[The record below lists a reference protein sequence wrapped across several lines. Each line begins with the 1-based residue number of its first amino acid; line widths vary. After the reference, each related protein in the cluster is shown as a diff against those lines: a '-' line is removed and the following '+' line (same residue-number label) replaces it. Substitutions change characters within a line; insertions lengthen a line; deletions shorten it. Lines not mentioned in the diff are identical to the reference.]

1 MRKLSSSDRSALI
14 KLAAYLPAGSSER
27 RAILASLRKAALNPA
42 EAQSLWD
49 AMSAKERLVLLKKD
63 PAMRDPKFSDFAA
76 RTAATD
82 FADLSR
88 LGQEAAIDLLSRYGR
103 AKSASLESDLKKD
116 ADPKSYDQNK
126 PETFYKKKK

>member
-1 MRKLSSSDRSALI
+1 
-14 KLAAYLPAGSSER
+14 
-27 RAILASLRKAALNPA
+27 
-42 EAQSLWD
+42 
-49 AMSAKERLVLLKKD
+49 MSAKERLVLLKKD